1 MLPSIELQKSL
12 EAASLSSQ
20 LDRATEELENPPL
33 EATFMK
39 VGWSG
44 CQGMVAKSKHV
55 SIWGQKYSSIIFC
68 QLHFTFALAFLSILG
83 KVRNPC
89 LLELFKDHFSF

>member
-20 LDRATEELENPPL
+20 LDRGTEELESPPL

-39 VGWSG
+39 AGWSG
-44 CQGMVAKSKHV
+44 CQGKVARSKHECLGTKMLF
-55 SIWGQKYSSIIFC
+55 SHLLSTAFYLCACLPFYFGQGEKSMPAQII
-68 QLHFTFALAFLSILG
+68 
-83 KVRNPC
+83 
-89 LLELFKDHFSF
+89 